1 MPGYVPISRVGRV
14 IEYDPTRPKW
24 QQIADVLRQRIA
36 SGELQPRAL
45 VSEVQ
50 LEAEFGVARGT
61 VRKATAALREEGLII
76 TTPGLGSFVADHD

>member
-1 MPGYVPISRVGRV
+1 M

-24 QQIADVLRQRIA
+24 EQIRDALRERIT
-36 SGELQPRAL
+36 SGELAPRTL
-45 VSEVQ
+45 ISEVQ

-76 TTPGLGSFVADHD
+76 TTPGMGSFVADRP